1 MASTATSTEITF
13 TVSIYRGWV
22 VTIAAALTGLLFG
35 ILYIWSIVRAGIPP
49 SWGWTKA
56 DMALPYS
63 TMCAFFA
70 ITMVPA
76 GRLQD
81 RFGPRIA
88 ILLGG
93 LLAGLGLVVS
103 GLAGSSLAGYLIG
116 FGVLTGCGVGFGYAA
131 TTPASIKWFPPQR
144 TGLIAGVVVA
154 GFGLAPVLLA
164 PLAAWLLDLF
174 ATAGAGG
181 AVEQGVPGTMITL
194 GVLTWIVVGLLALF
208 VKNPPEGHLVQPP
221 SAAGAAAAHSARPEY
236 LWKDMLRTPQFWVLF
251 GMYFLGA
258 AAGLT
263 FVSVASDLGKHALG
277 SLAFLAVVVL
287 AVGNASGR
295 VLSGTVSDRI
305 GRQWTLLTEF
315 VWQGL
320 VVAALFKLEGGDA
333 GWAPIL
339 AVVFML
345 GFNYGTNLAVFPAV
359 CKDYFGLR
367 NFGFNYGFLFAAFGS
382 AGLVMPWVNGVI
394 EDRTGSS
401 DLSYAIIIG
410 MLVGAAV
417 LALVSKALGQPG
429 ERRGGALARDE
440 SPVGEGSA
448 R

>member
-1 MASTATSTEITF
+1 MASTSTEITF
-13 TVSIYRGWV
+13 SVSIYRGWV

-35 ILYIWSIVRAGIPP
+35 ILYIWSIVRAGIPV

-56 DMALPYS
+56 EMALPYS
-63 TMCAFFA
+63 AMCAFFA
-70 ITMVPA
+70 ITMIPA

-103 GLAGSSLAGYLIG
+103 GLAGSSLLGYVLG

-131 TTPASIKWFPPQR
+131 TTPAAIKWFPPQR

-154 GFGLAPVLLA
+154 GFGLAPVVLA
-164 PLAAWLLDLF
+164 PLSAWLLNTF
-174 ATAGAGG
+174 ATTTADGV
-181 AVEQGVPGTMITL
+181 VEKGVPGTMITL
-194 GVLTWIVVGLLALF
+194 GVLTWLVVGALAA
-208 VKNPPEGHLVQPP
+208 VVQNPPEGHLVQPP
-221 SAAGAAAAHSARPEY
+221 PAVGAVARIARPEF
-236 LWKDMLRTPQFWVLF
+236 LWRDMLRTAQFWVLF
-251 GMYFLGA
+251 AMYFFGA
-258 AAGLT
+258 SAGLT
-263 FVSVASDLGKHALG
+263 FVSVASDLGKHSLG

-287 AVGNASGR
+287 ALGNACGR
-295 VLSGTVSDRI
+295 VVSGTLSDRI
-305 GRQWTLLTEF
+305 GRQTTLLVEF
-315 VWQGL
+315 VWQAL
-320 VVAALFKLEGGDA
+320 VVAALFKLERGDA
-333 GWAPIL
+333 GWAPVL

-359 CKDYFGLR
+359 CKDCFGIR

-382 AGLVMPWVNGVI
+382 AGIVMPWLNGTI

-410 MLVGAAV
+410 LLAGAAV
-417 LALVSKALGQPG
+417 LAVVSKALGQPA
-429 ERRGGALARDE
+429 ERRGGVRVSRQGAQE
-440 SPVGEGSA
+440 
-448 R
+448 

>member
-1 MASTATSTEITF
+1 MASTSTEITF
-13 TVSIYRGWV
+13 SVSIYRGWV

-35 ILYIWSIVRAGIPP
+35 ILYIWSIVRGGMPA

-70 ITMVPA
+70 ITMIPA

-88 ILLGG
+88 IIVGG
-93 LLAGLGLVVS
+93 VLAGLGLVVS
-103 GLAGSSLAGYLIG
+103 GLGGSSLLGYILG

-131 TTPASIKWFPPQR
+131 TTPASIKWFPPRR
-144 TGLIAGVVVA
+144 TGLIAGIVVA
-154 GFGLAPVLLA
+154 GFGLAPVVLA
-164 PLAAWLLDLF
+164 PLSAWLLNVF
-174 ATAGAGG
+174 ASTTAEGV
-181 AVEQGVPGTMITL
+181 VEKGVPGTMITL
-194 GVLTWIVVGLLALF
+194 GVLTWIVVGTLALF
-208 VKNPPEGHLVQPP
+208 VQNPPEGHLAQPP
-221 SAAGAAAAHSARPEY
+221 AVGAAARIVRPEY
-236 LWKDMLRTPQFWVLF
+236 LWRDMLRTTQFWVLF
-251 GMYFLGA
+251 AMYFFGA
-258 AAGLT
+258 SAGLT

-287 AVGNASGR
+287 ALGNACGR
-295 VLSGTVSDRI
+295 VLSGTFSDRI
-305 GRQWTLLTEF
+305 GRQTMLLIEF
-315 VWQGL
+315 IWQAL

-359 CKDYFGLR
+359 CKDYFGIR

-382 AGLVMPWVNGVI
+382 AGLVMPWLNGTI

-410 MLVGAAV
+410 LLVGAAV
-417 LALVSKALGQPG
+417 LAVVSKALGQPG
-429 ERRGGALARDE
+429 ERRDGVLVSREGAR
-440 SPVGEGSA
+440 G
-448 R
+448 